1 MDFVSSI
8 TLAFKDAFSSG
19 FNDAQTSL
27 AGMRGALDEIG
38 GNQSMT
44 RLAADMAMMTSM
56 TDPMRKALSAAMDQP
71 SRIAGTLDT
80 SFRAIQVAAGATNEE
95 MGQMRQELLAIGGR
109 AIAGPEAVASAF
121 AEVAG
126 GIDDASK
133 RMAVMSAA
141 VSLAEANQADLAMS
155 TNAMVNVMNAWNLS
169 ADQAAIAADILT
181 QTSLMGVG
189 HLDDFAGSISHIS
202 ALAAGAGIGLDEL
215 GASFAYVTTKGLD
228 AGQAQKQFKGIIST
242 LVSSGEN
249 LSKLYASLGI
259 ESGQAMLQQ
268 YGLAESLV
276 ILKDALGGD
285 EQAFGSLIGSAEAA
299 TIALAMTEDAYV
311 SFAGSFA
318 EGMGTVTEAA
328 RGVQL
333 ESIEAKMA
341 RLDSASRSLQAQIGQ
356 DINGIKGFFVDM
368 KFGFLS
374 NVVSPIMSSPVGG
387 AVSKI
392 AAVTGM
398 AAKTMLDMGSGALNA
413 AAQMTT
419 LAANISNAG
428 GIAKMFTSGLGLMK
442 SGFSILMSPIKAVG
456 TSIIGFIA
464 NLFGIGGA
472 SGAAAAGTGTFGAA
486 SAGAAGGIG
495 VATGATTGFAAS
507 LWAATWPILAVI
519 AAIALVAGGVYLLIK
534 NWDKV
539 SGFFKGLWDKIVGFF
554 SAAWNWIKNLI
565 FGTSDWILGAVAIF
579 FPFIGIP
586 ALIIKHWGKI
596 KEFFSGLWEGVKGVA
611 GKAWEGIK
619 SGATKTA
626 GFLKN
631 NWKTI
636 AVGMVNPWAGGL
648 KALYD
653 HNEKFRNFIDN
664 TWGKIRDIAGAVWNK
679 MPDGVKNVF
688 TEINGIISG
697 VINGIKNFFSG
708 LWEALKQGPAA
719 TIEYLKNAFFGLV
732 DKIKGVFAGIDN
744 FFSGVWDGV
753 KNIAG
758 KAWDGI
764 SGIASS
770 AWDGMKG
777 FASQYVENVKQNWT
791 TAKDIAGKAW
801 EGISGI
807 ASSAWDGM
815 KGFASQY
822 VENAKQNWAMAK
834 DIAGKA
840 WDGIS
845 GIASSAWDGMK
856 GFAGQYVENA
866 KQNWAMAKDIAGKAW
881 DGISGIA
888 SGAWDGIK
896 GVWEGGLNF
905 FSGLWE
911 KIKSIFQGFIDWI
924 GGKVEVFT
932 APFKAI
938 GDVVGGVFD
947 KVGGFFKG
955 IVGGGKESG
964 AALNNAF
971 ASGIQ
976 SNAAAPGAAFGTSLQ
991 TVSRQMPH
999 SDAQEGPLST
1009 LTASGRA
1016 LTETFA
1022 SGMDESDL
1030 REKADLVFSA
1040 AMPQGE
1046 ALEFPAGERTA
1057 NGNGSQTIHIQNLYL
1072 QADECENLFD
1082 FVRMIMHSVNNP
1094 QEVPV

>member
-299 TIALAMTEDAYV
+299 TVALALTEDAYV
-311 SFAGSFA
+311 NFAGSFA
-318 EGMGTVTEAA
+318 EGMGKVTEAA

-341 RLDSASRSLQAQIGQ
+341 RLDAASRSLQAQVGQ
-356 DINGIKGFFVDM
+356 DINGIKGFFIDM

-374 NVVSPIMSSPVGG
+374 NVVSPIMNSPVGG
-387 AVSKI
+387 ALSKI
-392 AAVTGM
+392 AAGTGM
-398 AAKTMLDMGSGALNA
+398 LAKGVLDAGSGALTA

-419 LAANISNAG
+419 LAANINNAG
-428 GIAKMFTSGLGLMK
+428 GIAKMFHSGISLAGSGVKMLATPLRVAGGGILSLGK
-442 SGFSILMSPIKAVG
+442 
-456 TSIIGFIA
+456 SIIGALPAMGSYIA
-464 NLFGIGGA
+464 SMWA
-472 SGAAAAGTGTFGAA
+472 S
-486 SAGAAGGIG
+486 
-495 VATGATTGFAAS
+495 VAPT
-507 LWAATWPILAVI
+507 LAATWPILAII
-519 AAIALVAGGVYLLIK
+519 AGVAALAAGVYLLIK

-539 SGFFKGLWDKIVGFF
+539 AGFFSGLWDKVTGAF
-554 SAAWNWIKNLI
+554 SAAWDWIKNLI
-565 FGTSDWILGAVAIF
+565 FGASDWVLGAVAVF

-586 ALIIKHWGKI
+586 ALIIKHWDAI
-596 KEFFSGLWEGVKGVA
+596 KGFFSGLWDGVKGMASNAWNGMKGMA
-611 GKAWEGIK
+611 GQWLDNMKQD
-619 SGATKTA
+619 
-626 GFLKN
+626 
-631 NWKTI
+631 
-636 AVGMVNPWAGGL
+636 WAL
-648 KALYD
+648 FKD
-653 HNEKFRNFIDN
+653 
-664 TWGKIRDIAGAVWNK
+664 V
-679 MPDGVKNVF
+679 
-688 TEINGIISG
+688 
-697 VINGIKNFFSG
+697 
-708 LWEALKQGPAA
+708 
-719 TIEYLKNAFFGLV
+719 
-732 DKIKGVFAGIDN
+732 
-744 FFSGVWDGV
+744 
-753 KNIAG
+753 AG
-758 KAWDGI
+758 KAWDGVKGLA
-764 SGIASS
+764 SGAL
-770 AWDGMKG
+770 DGIKG
-777 FASQYVENVKQNWT
+777 FGSQFVDNWKQN
-791 TAKDIAGKAW
+791 
-801 EGISGI
+801 
-807 ASSAWDGM
+807 
-815 KGFASQY
+815 FA
-822 VENAKQNWAMAK
+822 VVG

-840 WDGIS
+840 WDGIK
-845 GIASSAWDGMK
+845 GLASSAL
-856 GFAGQYVENA
+856 
-866 KQNWAMAKDIAGKAW
+866 
-881 DGISGIA
+881 
-888 SGAWDGIK
+888 DGIK
-896 GVWEGGLNF
+896 GCWEGIKQF
-905 FSGLWE
+905 FANLWNDP
-911 KIKSIFQGFIDWI
+911 KATITGFIDWVS
-924 GGKVEVFT
+924 GKLEAFT

-938 GDVVGGVFD
+938 GNIVSGVFD
-947 KVGGFFKG
+947 GIGGFFKG
-955 IVGGGKESG
+955 IVGGGKKSG
-964 AALNNAF
+964 AALDDAF

-976 SNAAAPGAAFGTSLQ
+976 SNASAPGTAFGTSLQ

-999 SDAQEGPLST
+999 SDAQEGPLSS
-1009 LTASGRA
+1009 LTDSGRA

-1022 SGMDESDL
+1022 SGMDGSVIEQKSETVFSHVLPSANQKINIAGDTSLEQNASLAYSASPVDAAALSGLASQGSALTDTLTSGIGDIALDRNASLAYSASPVDAAALSGLASQGSALTDTLASAINESDL
-1030 REKADLVFSA
+1030 REKASLAFPSS
-1040 AMPQGE
+1040 MPQRENAIEINSGVE
-1046 ALEFPAGERTA
+1046 GSPKGAGTQHI
-1057 NGNGSQTIHIQNLYL
+1057 SIQNLYL
-1072 QADECENLFD
+1072 QAEDCESLLD
-1082 FVRMIMHSVNNP
+1082 FVRMIMQSVNRP
-1094 QEVPV
+1094 EEISI